1 MTNGGNSVLTGRA
14 SQQSTRE
21 ELGRLAA
28 ALCDGELTARESLRL
43 EELTRDPEAL
53 AFLSRYLMLVGELHW
68 SSLGTVKPIIAT
80 VRMEQTA
87 PRSPGSSAF
96 QLTAARGSF
105 RAIVRTIAT
114 IAGLAAAMILAV
126 LWWVSPR
133 RTSPSTETAARL
145 IGSFSS
151 VSTEQAP
158 ADVSDWVCGQSK
170 QLGKGAAAWSL
181 PNGNTWIL
189 EGPAAA
195 VLVSPERIRLE
206 KGRGVFEIASGGAGF
221 TVETPFCCFIDHG
234 TSFAIAVDETGAEL
248 HVLAGTVEFR
258 SHDAATT
265 PANRRAPPEVL
276 ADEASRGRVASGIL
290 LRTGQALRADIDG
303 RGRPIAFAGGRFI
316 RELPR
321 PGSSAAL
328 QFAALRADRV
338 LRVFSFD
345 TSAGGFRDRI
355 TGEPLLRTLLKGGGD
370 LAALRIEPG
379 WGIGAEAVRIHRG
392 PSNAIGVA
400 LQTEGVFTPSGRMS
414 LEAVFRY
421 DGHAPSDRAGAVGSL
436 LATRENR
443 EQASFFLAAAGDGTL
458 MHLFDA
464 RENWLVTDGRLE
476 PGHWYY
482 AAATFAEHRGG
493 VEVDTW
499 LADLSLGER
508 WLRPVL
514 RQGQT
519 MGGMTPGPLA
529 IGKGFDDA
537 GAHAYAFPGAIDEI
551 VLYNGIVGEDVFREH
566 LTLLVGKTPHVPPLP
581 TAKRD
586 VAPTGHR
593 VGTEK

>member
-1 MTNGGNSVLTGRA
+1 MNGRA
-14 SQQSTRE
+14 SLQSKRE

-68 SSLGTVKPIIAT
+68 SNLETVKPI
-80 VRMEQTA
+80 TA
-87 PRSPGSSAF
+87 ALPSEERVPPSRAVQP
-96 QLTAARGSF
+96 TAARGGF
-105 RAIVRTIAT
+105 RAAARTVGTIV
-114 IAGLAAAMILAV
+114 GLAAAILIAI
-126 LWWVSPR
+126 LWWVSPHR
-133 RTSPSTETAARL
+133 NARPAETAARL
-145 IGSFSS
+145 IGSFSAVNAKLS
-151 VSTEQAP
+151 PAEVSG
-158 ADVSDWVCGQSK
+158 WVYGQSK
-170 QLGKGAAAWSL
+170 RLDEGVAAWSL

-206 KGRGVFEIASGGAGF
+206 KGRGVFEIASGGKGF
-221 TVETPFCCFIDHG
+221 TVETPVGCFIDHG
-234 TSFAIAVDETGAEL
+234 TSFAVAVDETGAEL

-258 SHDAATT
+258 SRDAATT
-265 PANRRAPPEVL
+265 QAKRRATPQAS
-276 ADEASRGRVASGIL
+276 ADEVSRGRVASGIL
-290 LRTGQALRADIDG
+290 LRAGQALRADIDG

-338 LRVFSFD
+338 LRVFSFEA
-345 TSAGGFRDRI
+345 SAGRFRDRI
-355 TGEPLLRTLLKGGGD
+355 TGEPLLQTLLKGGGD

-379 WGIGAEAVRIHRG
+379 WGIGAEAVRIQRG
-392 PSNAIGVA
+392 PSNAIGTA
-400 LQTEGVFTPSGRMS
+400 LQTEGIFMPPGQMS

-421 DGHAPSDRAGAVGSL
+421 DGHAPSDRAGTVGSL

-443 EQASFFLAAAGDGTL
+443 DRASFFLAAAGDGTL

-493 VEVDTW
+493 MEVNTW

-508 WLRPVL
+508 RLRPVL

-519 MGGMTPGPLA
+519 MGEMTPGPLA

-566 LTLLVGKTPHVPPLP
+566 LKLLLGETPHVPPLP
-581 TAKRD
+581 MVETD

-593 VGTEK
+593 EGTEK

>member
-1 MTNGGNSVLTGRA
+1 MTGRA
-14 SQQSTRE
+14 SQPSTRE

-28 ALCDGELTARESLRL
+28 ALCDGEWTARESLRL

-68 SSLGTVKPIIAT
+68 SSLGTVKPIIAAASSEKP
-80 VRMEQTA
+80 VPA
-87 PRSPGSSAF
+87 PQEAF
-96 QLTAARGSF
+96 QPTAARGSF
-105 RAIVRTIAT
+105 RATVRTIAT
-114 IAGLAAAMILAV
+114 MAGLAAAMMFAI

-133 RTSPSTETAARL
+133 RASLPAETAARL
-145 IGSFSS
+145 IGSFSA
-151 VSTEQAP
+151 VNAEQAP
-158 ADVSDWVCGQSK
+158 VGVSDWVCGETK
-170 QLGKGAAAWSL
+170 RLGEGAAAWSL
-181 PNGNTWIL
+181 PNGNSWIL

-195 VLVSPERIRLE
+195 VLISPERMRLE
-206 KGRGVFEIASGGAGF
+206 KGRGVFEIVSAGEGF
-221 TVETPFCCFIDHG
+221 TVETPFGCFIDHG
-234 TSFAIAVDETGAEL
+234 TSFAVAVDETGAEL

-265 PANRRAPPEVL
+265 PANRRATPHDL
-276 ADEASRGRVASGIL
+276 ADEASRDRVASGIL
-290 LRTGQALRADIDG
+290 LRAGQAMRADIDG
-303 RGRPIAFAGGRFI
+303 RGRSIAFSGGRFI
-316 RELPR
+316 RQLPR
-321 PGSSAAL
+321 PGNSAAL
-328 QFAALRADRV
+328 QFAALRENRV

-345 TSAGGFRDRI
+345 ASAGGFWDRI
-355 TGEPLLRTLLKGGGD
+355 TSEPLLRTLLKGGGD

-379 WGIGAEAVRIHRG
+379 WGMGAEAVRIHRG
-392 PSNAIGVA
+392 RSNAIGAA
-400 LQTEGVFTPSGRMS
+400 LQTEAAFTPTSPMS

-421 DGHAPSDRAGAVGSL
+421 DGNVSGDRAGAVGSL

-443 EQASFFLAAAGDGTL
+443 DRASFFLAAAGDGKL

-493 VEVDTW
+493 VEVSTW

-508 WLRPVL
+508 RLRPVL
-514 RQGQT
+514 RQGRT
-519 MGGMTPGPLA
+519 AGKMTPGPLA

-551 VLYNGIVGEDVFREH
+551 VLYNGIVGEDVFSEH
-566 LTLLVGKTPHVPPLP
+566 LNLLAGETPHVPPLP
-581 TAKRD
+581 TVETN

-593 VGTEK
+593 VRTGK